1 MSLVQD
7 PCASVHVDNNPT
19 LEVPPLWSPLLMEGR
34 APSVDEGA
42 YRYVP
47 RKLTATQGLDVDQT
61 NSTPSVEMASAPK
74 LFPRH
79 STPGEAMDVAAVRLV
94 EVAKAT
100 VTVIV
105 RGQSIKLRRQDV
117 LALLDLLEST
127 L

>member
-1 MSLVQD
+1 
-7 PCASVHVDNNPT
+7 
-19 LEVPPLWSPLLMEGR
+19 
-34 APSVDEGA
+34 
-42 YRYVP
+42 
-47 RKLTATQGLDVDQT
+47 
-61 NSTPSVEMASAPK
+61 
-74 LFPRH
+74 
-79 STPGEAMDVAAVRLV
+79 MDVAAVRLV